1 MINLWMNVGKMNN
14 LSLKMIYNKNK
25 LTKFETKVIR
35 WYKKFKIVILQ
46 ESIKSVNASQEF

>member
-46 ESIKSVNASQEF
+46 ESIKSVNANQEF